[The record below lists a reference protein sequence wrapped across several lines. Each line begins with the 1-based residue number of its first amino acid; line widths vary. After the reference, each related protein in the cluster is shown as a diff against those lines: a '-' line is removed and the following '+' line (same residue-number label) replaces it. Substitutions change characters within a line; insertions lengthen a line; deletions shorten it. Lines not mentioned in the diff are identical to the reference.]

1 MPEIAKFSGVESVN
15 FGEVSGVSK
24 GSIADING
32 FTLPSAASLLLDL
45 YPGAV
50 AAYSVRLLNTNYTGA
65 CMRVRRSS
73 DSLETDI
80 GFDSSGYID
89 EAAVATHC
97 GSSIGYISRWYGQDA
112 SGGTGSGTDAVQ
124 TASTQQ
130 PRIYSG
136 SSMYRDVGGKACV
149 YNQNVQNGNV
159 GFDISSDLRTTAG
172 ASSVFTVFHLDQ
184 RYTSTFQNVWSLYN
198 TQRAIVGRLSNTS
211 VYGDVGINDGRGV
224 PTDKRYYKFTNTTE
238 LTNQAVNSS
247 LYDGTTESSGKPVIE
262 FRENGVSATSGP
274 GGLGNFGVPT
284 SGNNSI
290 LYRAI
295 NNSQGVDGRM
305 QEFIVYDTYESTHRS
320 DIETNIQTYYGIT

>member
-73 DSLETDI
+73 DSVETDI

-89 EAAVATHC
+89 VAEVATHC
-97 GSSIGYISRWYGQDA
+97 GSSVGYISKWYGQDA

-124 TASTQQ
+124 TTSSQQ

-136 SSMYRDVGGKACV
+136 SAVYTDGGKACV

-305 QEFIVYDTYESTHRS
+305 QEFIVYDTYESTQRS